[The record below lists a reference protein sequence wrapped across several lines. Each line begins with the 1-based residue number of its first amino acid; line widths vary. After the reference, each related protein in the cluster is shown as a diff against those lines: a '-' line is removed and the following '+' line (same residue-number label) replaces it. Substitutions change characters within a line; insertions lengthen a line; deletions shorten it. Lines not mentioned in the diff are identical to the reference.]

1 MIKYSGLSTLANAW
15 TCYTQPTPVPHLGD
29 NAPPAL
35 NSMSFL
41 SAVARRRMTARTS
54 VNRFFCLA
62 WSPTPFLLMSIRV
75 VALLVIILVSVTIGL
90 TKLLMKMDMHPGFL
104 RTGWWNELLD
114 FACYF
119 GQASCAGFLHRWD
132 SWHPYFWRFNIT
144 WFAFLLKKKKCG
156 EHIHMNIVMLK
167 HVKHSNIA
175 QSQT

>member
-1 MIKYSGLSTLANAW
+1 MIKYSGLSTLANAWTCYTQPTPVPHLGDNAPPALSSMSFLSAGLSTLANAW

-104 RTGWWNELLD
+104 RTGW
-114 FACYF
+114 
-119 GQASCAGFLHRWD
+119 
-132 SWHPYFWRFNIT
+132 
-144 WFAFLLKKKKCG
+144 
-156 EHIHMNIVMLK
+156 
-167 HVKHSNIA
+167 
-175 QSQT
+175 